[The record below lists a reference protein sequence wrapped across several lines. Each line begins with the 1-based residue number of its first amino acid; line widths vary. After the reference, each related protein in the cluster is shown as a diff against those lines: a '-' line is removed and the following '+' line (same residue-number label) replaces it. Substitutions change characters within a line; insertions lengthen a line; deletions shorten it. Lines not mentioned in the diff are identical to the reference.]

1 MTQSNRWLL
10 PDGVEDMLPDEA
22 LKAESI
28 RRELLDNF
36 SRWGYELI
44 ITPVIEYLESLLTG
58 TGNDLALKTFKVTD
72 QLSGRLMGV
81 RADITP
87 QAARIDSHVMSG
99 KGVNRLCYADTVLH
113 TLPQHA
119 LTHRCP
125 FQVGCELFGASGLA
139 GDIEVISLMISSL
152 QHVGIRNLHID
163 LAHIGIY
170 RGLIESANLSQSLEL
185 DVFDALRRKS
195 VPELDALVNGA
206 NVEDESALKNIRN
219 LATSGGFECIE
230 EIKQQI
236 NPLPTS
242 VQQAFSELQSIGEMI
257 NARFPDVSLGVDFS
271 ELRGYHYHTG
281 LIFSAYVQGKG
292 DAVAQGGRYD
302 SIGKLFGRSR
312 PATGFSADLKTIV
325 SYSENSRITPK
336 KSAIWVAYQE
346 KVDPDLWTT
355 LNNLR
360 ETESVIQAVE
370 PDQETAANCDRKLVN
385 LKGEWV
391 VVSL

>member
-1 MTQSNRWLL
+1 
-10 PDGVEDMLPDEA
+10 MLPDEA

-87 QAARIDSHVMSG
+87 QAARIDSHAMSG
-99 KGVNRLCYADTVLH
+99 KGVNRLSYADTVLH

-125 FQVGCELFGASGLA
+125 FQVGCELFGAAGLV

-152 QHVGIRNLHID
+152 QRVGIRNLHID

-170 RGLIESANLSQSLEL
+170 RGLIESANLSKSLESE
-185 DVFDALRRKS
+185 VFDSLRRKS
-195 VPELDALVNGA
+195 VPELDALVKNA
-206 NVEDESALKNIRN
+206 RAEDEAVLKNIRS
-219 LATSGGFECIE
+219 LATSGGFDRID
-230 EIKQQI
+230 EIRQQI
-236 NPLPTS
+236 NPLPES
-242 VQQAFSELQSIGEMI
+242 VKQAFSELESVGEI
-257 NARFPDVSLGVDFS
+257 ISARFPDVSLGVDFS
-271 ELRGYHYHTG
+271 ELRGYNYHTG

-302 SIGKLFGRSR
+302 SIGKLFGSSR

-325 SYSENSRITPK
+325 AYCESDSLTKK
-336 KSAIWVAYQE
+336 KSAIWMAYQE
-346 KVDPDLWTT
+346 TIDADLWAT
-355 LNNLR
+355 LNKLR

-370 PDQETAANCDRKLVN
+370 PDQEIAPNCDRKLVSQN
-385 LKGEWV
+385 GEWV
-391 VVSL
+391 VVPL